1 MAALCAWTRLH
12 LAPATHSAEVSSRC
26 CLPSIWYR
34 LYRDAPSTASTTR
47 TSRFPSACSAHL
59 QTLRSGHP
67 AKGVCEEDGL
77 SQRAGFVSDTIG
89 GFAVHPHAGSEKAMR
104 GPKVT
109 AKGVSNSCEIAFRS
123 LSKRVDATR
132 SPPHQI
138 LVGSAAQRTRG
149 PSGHRPAQI
158 TSIRWIPRCPH
169 GRAALAP
176 RAGLASRGSVRGRR
190 PCPPARARRR
200 RQRRLHRLLARH
212 P

>member
-1 MAALCAWTRLH
+1 MHRRRRRPHGPAASLRHAR
-12 LAPATHSAEVSSRC
+12 
-26 CLPSIWYR
+26 
-34 LYRDAPSTASTTR
+34 R
-47 TSRFPSACSAHL
+47 TSK
-59 QTLRSGHP
+59 HP
-67 AKGVCEEDGL
+67 GPDIRQQGVCEEDGL
-77 SQRAGFVSDTIG
+77 SQRAGLVSDTIG

-104 GPKVT
+104 WPKVT

-200 RQRRLHRLLARH
+200 RRQRRLHRLLARH